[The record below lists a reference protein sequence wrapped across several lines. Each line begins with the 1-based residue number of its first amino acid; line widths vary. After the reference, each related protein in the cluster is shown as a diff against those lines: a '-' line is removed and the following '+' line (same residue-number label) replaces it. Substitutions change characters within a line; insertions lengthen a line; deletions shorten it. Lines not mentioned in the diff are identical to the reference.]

1 MWALVWII
9 HSSLQNQPLFRLPEY
24 EGETKRDSLEPQRTF
39 RSLLEMPCLMLW
51 NKDVFF
57 SVIVVIDSTGCI
69 LTRNEKKKKKKKN
82 GKKTKSITMAFFH
95 ADSL

>member
-1 MWALVWII
+1 
-9 HSSLQNQPLFRLPEY
+9 
-24 EGETKRDSLEPQRTF
+24 
-39 RSLLEMPCLMLW
+39 MPCLMLW